1 MLECFNNTTTSCKH
15 QSDEELV
22 IIASAGYVKKYT
34 FSNVCLKEVR
44 PKKRQFLYLEMGS
57 VKTNTFLYLSHNN
70 LFSA

>member
-1 MLECFNNTTTSCKH
+1 MLECFNNTTISCK
-15 QSDEELV
+15 QQTDELL
-22 IIASAGYVKKYT
+22 INASAGYVKKYT